1 MKFRHLVAACLMFAA
16 SLSTT
21 QAEEHTFSLPSNET
35 MALLAQYGQDI
46 ATYSV
51 KSDLSGLTLAMPN
64 AKVRLWGGA
73 VAKVR
78 NLVIGVSPSAY
89 GEIKFGDPAVALDG
103 GIMVDVGAA
112 MLHMPAVFNGVNG
125 GFLTNFITRVSI
137 PTHKLEFLRF
147 EIVP

>member
-16 SLSTT
+16 SLSTA
-21 QAEEHTFSLPSNET
+21 QAEEHTFSLPSDET

-46 ATYSV
+46 ATFSV
-51 KSDLSGLTLAMPN
+51 KSDMSGITLAIPN
-64 AKVRLWGGA
+64 AKVRLWGGP
-73 VAKVR
+73 VGKVR
-78 NLVIGVSPSAY
+78 NLVIGVPPSAY

-103 GIMVDVGAA
+103 GIMLDVGAA
-112 MLHMPAVFNGVNG
+112 MLYMPAVYSGFNG
-125 GFLTNFITRVSI
+125 GFTNFITRVSI